1 MQQSVI
7 KSFKDLFSGMVLGY
21 VAKIALLSLVL
32 SGVVVWLFGGMIGS
46 VVSSYL
52 SFIPWEWLQQSGLA
66 IIKVLISYMIFISI
80 HAILT
85 SVMIEPL
92 LIKLIKKHYP
102 TMPIV
107 GSPDMKKSII
117 ISIKAALI
125 FLGVF
130 LVTLPISFVP
140 LVGAV
145 WMLWVW
151 SLLIKEPTIY
161 DIHSLISSDTHKKL
175 LTSKQSTIMAMIASG
190 FNYIPILNIL
200 STVYA
205 YILFLHFVANK
216 QNVEMS

>member
-1 MQQSVI
+1 MQQSII
-7 KSFKDLFSGMVLGY
+7 KSFKDLISRMVLGY

-92 LIKLIKKHYP
+92 LVKLIKKHYP
-102 TMPIV
+102 AMSIV
-107 GSPDMKKSII
+107 GSPDIRKSII

-175 LTSKQSTIMAMIASG
+175 LTSKQSTIIAMIASG
-190 FNYIPILNIL
+190 FNYIPVLNIL

-216 QNVEMS
+216 QKIEMS

>member
-107 GSPDMKKSII
+107 GSPDTKKSII
-117 ISIKAALI
+117 ISIKAALV

-190 FNYIPILNIL
+190 FNYIPVLNIL

-216 QNVEMS
+216 QN

>member
-1 MQQSVI
+1 MQQSII

-32 SGVVVWLFGGMIGS
+32 SGVVIWLFGGVIS
-46 VVSSYL
+46 TFVSGYL

-66 IIKVLISYMIFISI
+66 IIKVLISYMIFITI

-85 SVMIEPL
+85 SLMIEPL
-92 LIKLIKKHYP
+92 LKKLIKKHYP
-102 TMPIV
+102 TMSIV
-107 GSPDMKKSII
+107 GSPEIKKSVL

-130 LVTLPISFVP
+130 IITIPISFIP
-140 LVGAV
+140 LVGAI

-161 DIHSLISSDTHKKL
+161 DIHSLISKDTHKKL
-175 LTSKQSTIMAMIASG
+175 LSNKQSTIIAMLASG
-190 FNYIPILNIL
+190 FNYIPVLNVL
-200 STVYA
+200 SSVYA
-205 YILFLHFVANK
+205 YILFLHFVATQQK
-216 QNVEMS
+216 D